1 MHLSTRKQFKS
12 CSVYAS
18 SVCQQESSSKVVV
31 SMYQVFDSKEAVY
44 KLWFL
49 CIMCLSLRKQFK
61 SCGIYTSCV
70 CQLGRSL
77 KVAVSM
83 HRVFVNKE
91 AAIVVSMH
99 QVVINKEAV

>member
-1 MHLSTRKQFKS
+1 
-12 CSVYAS
+12 
-18 SVCQQESSSKVVV
+18 
-31 SMYQVFDSKEAVY
+31 MYQAFDSKEAVY

-49 CIMCLSLRKQFK
+49 CIMCLSLRQQFK

-91 AAIVVSMH
+91 AAIVVSIH

>member
-1 MHLSTRKQFKS
+1 MHQVFVNKKAVQKLWCQCIRPLIARKQF
-12 CSVYAS
+12 
-18 SVCQQESSSKVVV
+18 
-31 SMYQVFDSKEAVY
+31 M
-44 KLWFL
+44 
-49 CIMCLSLRKQFK
+49 LRKQFK

>member
-1 MHLSTRKQFKS
+1 MHQVFVNKKAVQKLWCQCIRPLIARKQFIS
-12 CSVYAS
+12 CGFYAS
-18 SVCQQESSSKVVV
+18 
-31 SMYQVFDSKEAVY
+31 
-44 KLWFL
+44 
-49 CIMCLSLRKQFK
+49 CLSLRKQFK